1 MPTPQEYQ
9 DLIQSHDHDDL
20 LDLHTNRNRVP
31 WNAGKALEYLIIRAF
46 ELEGCTVRYPYS
58 VMLDETEVEQVD
70 GVVYFEHY
78 SIMIETKDWSTSVNI
93 EPIAKIRNQLL
104 RRLVNTIGLIFSQ
117 QGFTEPA
124 ATLARFTAPQTI
136 LLWDGKELTW
146 ALNEH
151 KMRESF
157 QKKYRSS
164 IEDGNPL
171 YNILEEIL

>member
-1 MPTPQEYQ
+1 MMTYSICTQTAIAF
-9 DLIQSHDHDDL
+9 L
-20 LDLHTNRNRVP
+20 R
-31 WNAGKALEYLIIRAF
+31 NAGKALEYLIIRAF

-104 RRLVNTIGLIFSQ
+104 RRPVNTIGLIFSQ